1 MKKKDIQIC
10 SPFGSS
16 SKSKEKLPPVDVP
29 KFKCWRCCIREVG
42 ATTAAAYILSKM
54 KYVSETR
61 NDNNVVGNMTDKV
74 GDGTGS
80 EGVRIEKIGNPA
92 TEVIASKQ
100 CSAREIE
107 PKSPVANPSNSST
120 KIAVTEPIPSNDGN
134 DKVVPHDG
142 DIDPEK
148 EKKLSKWTENCF
160 KHFRSNR
167 STWW

>member
-1 MKKKDIQIC
+1 MENSATLVRTGVISIGLNLPMPVKEKGDCLHFCLRQYVAEMKKKDIQIC

-16 SKSKEKLPPVDVP
+16 S
-29 KFKCWRCCIREVG
+29 
-42 ATTAAAYILSKM
+42 
-54 KYVSETR
+54 
-61 NDNNVVGNMTDKV
+61 
-74 GDGTGS
+74 DGTGS